1 VPSLQQLRYEAFAD
15 DVERALRRSR
25 IVRYLARGR
34 DRLIVRVQNQ
44 AGGHLEFQLLEVDLD
59 GGFILGR
66 APSGDPVRLPLR
78 NAKTIW
84 RRRRL
89 IAPSLR
95 VWLTAVFACG
105 FVGAAIAA
113 IGAWSVRD
121 GAGIGALF
129 GGLVAGFSS
138 LIFLEDRPAFY
149 EWVTIYD
156 EAAA

>member
-1 VPSLQQLRYEAFAD
+1 MPSLQQLRYEALSDA
-15 DVERALRRSR
+15 VERALRNSR

-44 AGGHLEFQLLEVDLD
+44 AGGLVEFQLLEVDLD
-59 GGFILGR
+59 GGFLIGR
-66 APSGDPVRLPLR
+66 APSGAPMRLPLQ
-78 NAKTIW
+78 NAKTVW

-89 IAPSLR
+89 IAPSLGI
-95 VWLTAVFACG
+95 WLTAALICG
-105 FVGAAIAA
+105 FAGGAVAA
-113 IGAWSVRD
+113 LGAWSVRD
-121 GAGIGALF
+121 GAGVGALF

-138 LIFLEDRPAFY
+138 LIFLQDRPAFY